1 MVEAAHF
8 LCCQLVSG
16 LGSPNLG
23 LNHDSASFLPSCG
36 THQLTWLSLHFLM
49 LNGDNSTLF
58 TELLESN
65 IGDMFKKYG
74 MSCLPTPAPSLLWQ
88 HPGSMVS
95 QKS

>member
-1 MVEAAHF
+1 
-8 LCCQLVSG
+8 
-16 LGSPNLG
+16 
-23 LNHDSASFLPSCG
+23 
-36 THQLTWLSLHFLM
+36 M